1 MIRRVLTWIFR
12 MDNDRWASVFHDAGI
27 AIMTIGATAAYSGD
41 ISNAI
46 VGLVGGF
53 IIIRIGHS
61 IRT

>member
-1 MIRRVLTWIFR
+1 
-12 MDNDRWASVFHDAGI
+12 MDNDSWASVFHDAGI